1 MTLEEMRD
9 KAAEVLHAANW
20 PEGPDR
26 RNVDYGNRV
35 IGKGTWE
42 EVQEL
47 ATAVIKAV
55 DEPDVDELF
64 GRILAAVI
72 DEFPKFAAE
81 VSLMK
86 YRWEER
92 ANGLS

>member
-1 MTLEEMRD
+1 MKTVFEVKTSKGERKRITGRALEALRMLRD
-9 KAAEVLHAANW
+9 CEV
-20 PEGPDR
+20 
-26 RNVDYGNRV
+26 
-35 IGKGTWE
+35 E
-42 EVQEL
+42 EVGYDPASINAALRQ
-47 ATAVIKAV
+47 K
-55 DEPDVDELF
+55 DEPDVEELF
-64 GRILAAVI
+64 SRILAAVQ